1 LWWCPLDTFPILPL
15 HAAGVYSG
23 PEQDNI
29 GNYVVSSY
37 TPNFPALYRILKD
50 APSPG
55 PQSEPR
61 MLLVTHTARGS
72 LPYAR
77 VEAETIRSVVPP
89 QYLLGS
95 PAANREPTV
104 QDVLAALPHANILH
118 LACHGRQDQHAP
130 LNSGFDLAD
139 GRLTLAQLMRVRS
152 SEHAQLAYLS
162 ACESA
167 AHDAARPDEGLNL
180 AATML
185 LAGFKSV
192 IATMW
197 SAPALPVPDECL
209 PEI

>member
-1 LWWCPLDTFPILPL
+1 
-15 HAAGVYSG
+15 
-23 PEQDNI
+23 
-29 GNYVVSSY
+29 
-37 TPNFPALYRILKD
+37 
-50 APSPG
+50 
-55 PQSEPR
+55 
-61 MLLVTHTARGS
+61 MLLLTHTAGGG

-95 PAANREPTV
+95 PAADREPTV
-104 QDVLAALPHANILH
+104 QDALAALPHANIVH
-118 LACHGRQDQHAP
+118 LACHGHQDLHAP

-152 SEHAQLAYLS
+152 PGHAQLAYLS

-197 SAPALPVPDECL
+197 SALLLSVPRRTLTSDL
-209 PEI
+209 GP

>member
-1 LWWCPLDTFPILPL
+1 
-15 HAAGVYSG
+15 
-23 PEQDNI
+23 
-29 GNYVVSSY
+29 VSSY
-37 TPNFPALYRILKD
+37 TPTFPALYRILKE
-50 APSPG
+50 APSSAS
-55 PQSEPR
+55 QNEPR
-61 MLLVTHTARGS
+61 MLLLTHTAGGG

-95 PAANREPTV
+95 PAADREPTV
-104 QDVLAALPHANILH
+104 QDALAALPHANIVH
-118 LACHGRQDQHAP
+118 LACHGHQDLHAP

-152 SEHAQLAYLS
+152 PGHAQLAYLS

-197 SAPALPVPDECL
+197 SAPLLPVPRRALTSDL
-209 PEI
+209 GP